1 MVVGEE
7 GVMAKISLLS
17 LPPIAT
23 PKPKLTAINQSTSDA
38 SPLRAIT
45 PVAQPSKFFAMPPE
59 RMPVKKTTL
68 TQWTSLL
75 STLETS

>member
-1 MVVGEE
+1 MVMGEE
-7 GVMAKISLLS
+7 GVMATISLFS
-17 LPPIAT
+17 LPPIVM
-23 PKPKLTAINQSTSDA
+23 PKPKLTAINPLTSDA

-59 RMPVKKTTL
+59 RMPAKRMTL
-68 TQWTSLL
+68 KQWTSLL